1 MGRSGSSSGGGGGG
15 RSSGGGFGGGR
26 SSGGGH
32 GGGGGRSSSG
42 WGSSGGRSGGYGGS
56 GGFGFGGFGGP
67 GPRRDPYWGPSRS
80 PWRPLFWGIPARPV
94 IINAPRYGSDASNPH
109 PGGDSIPPTSGRGGR
124 RSGVGCL
131 TFLFWLMVVVFALGA
146 IIFGLNSCSATS
158 ADVRT
163 PLASGAV
170 TQTAYYTDE
179 DGNWIH
185 SASTLEA
192 GLKEFYEKTGVQPY
206 VYILPNATTTST
218 SELTSRAQTLYDELF
233 QDEGHVLLV
242 FCDDGDGAYN
252 YGYVV
257 GSQATTVMD
266 SEALSTFFDNLEDAY
281 DDYSLSEEE
290 IFSQSFSRTA
300 STIMATTST
309 GTTVAV
315 VMMIVS
321 GSVVGV
327 LLWQRH
333 RQKKQ
338 QDELERRAREKAH
351 EEQVEE
357 ILSTPLEK
365 FGDKDLEDLASKY
378 EDKGTTGETPS
389 Q

>member
-1 MGRSGSSSGGGGGG
+1 M
-15 RSSGGGFGGGR
+15 
-26 SSGGGH
+26 
-32 GGGGGRSSSG
+32 
-42 WGSSGGRSGGYGGS
+42 
-56 GGFGFGGFGGP
+56 
-67 GPRRDPYWGPSRS
+67 
-80 PWRPLFWGIPARPV
+80 RPV
-94 IINAPRYGSDASNPH
+94 IINAPRYGSDASGSH
-109 PGGDSIPPTSGRGGR
+109 PSGDSVPPASGGGGR
-124 RSGVGCL
+124 RSGSGCL
-131 TFLFWLMVVVFALGA
+131 TFLLWLMIVVFAVGA
-146 IIFGLNSCSATS
+146 ISFGLNTCSATS

-163 PLASGAV
+163 PLASGAA

-179 DGNWIH
+179 DGDWIH

-218 SELTSRAQTLYDELF
+218 SELTSRAQTFYDELF
-233 QDEGHVLLV
+233 QDEGHFLLV
-242 FCDDGDGAYN
+242 FCDDGNGAYN

-257 GSQATTVMD
+257 GSQASTVMD

-281 DDYSLSEEE
+281 DDYSLSEEQ
-290 IFSQSFSRTA
+290 IFSRAFSRTA

-309 GTTVAV
+309 GATVAV
-315 VMMIVS
+315 VMMVVS
-321 GSVVGV
+321 GTVVGV

-333 RQKKQ
+333 RQNKQ
-338 QDELERRAREKAH
+338 KEALERAAREKAH

-389 Q
+389 P